1 MKPTPSNPTLDLM
14 GEETRKHLLKSAEI
28 KTAVA
33 DRCVSEITAAAVLLI
48 ETLRNDGKILLCG
61 NGGSA
66 ADCQH
71 ISAEFASILSQDF
84 MRPAL
89 AAIALTTDTSFIT
102 ANANDFGFEGIFERQ
117 VEAIGR
123 PGDALIGISTSGN
136 SKNVLR
142 ALNYAGDR
150 GIKTIALTAESGGQM
165 ANIADVTI
173 KIPSDNTQFI
183 QESHISVG
191 HIICALVEIGI
202 FKNTD

>member
-1 MKPTPSNPTLDLM
+1 MF
-14 GEETRKHLLKSAEI
+14 EEIIQNHLLQSAEI
-28 KTAVA
+28 KRAVA
-33 DRCVSEITAAAVLLI
+33 EKCVAEISTAAQILT
-48 ETLRNDGKILLCG
+48 ETLRSDGKILLCG

-84 MRPAL
+84 IRPAL

-123 PGDALIGISTSGN
+123 KGDALIGISTSGN

-142 ALNYAGDR
+142 AINFAKER
-150 GIKTIALTAESGGQM
+150 GIKTIALTGESGGQM
-165 ANIADVTI
+165 ANIADVCV
-173 KIPSDNTQFI
+173 KVPSSNTQFI
-183 QESHISVG
+183 QESHISIG
-191 HIICALVEIGI
+191 HILCELVEVGV
-202 FKNTD
+202 FRS

>member
-1 MKPTPSNPTLDLM
+1 MF
-14 GEETRKHLLKSAEI
+14 EEIIQNHLLQSAEI
-28 KTAVA
+28 KCAVA
-33 DRCVSEITAAAVLLI
+33 ETCVAEISTAAQILT
-48 ETLRNDGKILLCG
+48 ETLRSDGKILLCG

-84 MRPAL
+84 IRPAL

-123 PGDALIGISTSGN
+123 KGDALIGISTSGN

-142 ALNYAGDR
+142 AINFAKER
-150 GIKTIALTAESGGQM
+150 GIKTIALTGESGGQM
-165 ANIADVTI
+165 ANIADVCV
-173 KIPSDNTQFI
+173 KVPSSNTQFI
-183 QESHISVG
+183 QESHISIG
-191 HIICALVEIGI
+191 HILCELVEVGL
-202 FKNTD
+202 FKQ